1 MGLTGPRQRPNIA
14 ADGTEAFGMIGETVS
29 HYHIVGKLGGGGM
42 GVVYEAEDTRLSR
55 HVALKFIP
63 ATMVHDRKSLDRF
76 VREARAASQLNHPG
90 ICTIHDIDDNDG
102 HPFIVMEKLEGVSLK
117 ERMRGKTM
125 EVDEILDIGIQVADA
140 LAASHAKGIIH
151 RDIKPAN
158 IFVAQSGQTK
168 ILDFGLAKSVPEPG
182 SSDAAL
188 EDSLTA
194 VGVIPGTAVY
204 MSPEQARGEELDAR
218 SDLFSLGVVLYEMA
232 TGKKPFA
239 TGNVITTL
247 DAVLN
252 QKPVSPLQLNPSLPQ
267 DLEGIIGRAMEKDRG
282 HRYPNALAMKG
293 DLQSLRKETES
304 GLTRTGARRPVLPYR
319 LATTTFQASRF
330 QASSKFSTYLLLGV
344 TAVLLTVLIAVGA
357 WWFKQ
362 RQMAGAGAPKN
373 TIAVLPLQNMNGDI
387 SVEFLRF
394 ALADEIANTLTYTR
408 TLDVRPSA
416 ITRKFG
422 GNDVDPQRA
431 GREVHVANVL
441 TGHFLKQGD
450 HLLITLEAIQVE
462 SNKLLWQ
469 TNVTAPAQDL
479 IALQAQMAAQM
490 RQGLLPALGA
500 GGSFLDTGTRPKN
513 AEAYD
518 LYLHSLALP
527 HDAGPNKDA
536 IAVLEHVVEVDPT
549 YAPAWEQLGV
559 RCYYDADYSD
569 GGEPMFQRSN
579 KALARA
585 IELDPNRIVAAGQLI
600 GNSVERGELGKAYQ
614 AAQALVKRRPES
626 AYAHFTM
633 GYVYRYAG
641 MLEQSTDECNTALA
655 LDPGNYSFR
664 SCAWAFME
672 LGKTERAAD
681 FVRLDAG
688 SEWAAYVTPSI
699 LLRQGKI
706 AEAREAVKRMPTTP
720 RYHRDLLEACL
731 QLRPAA
737 DLDRMAQE
745 AETNLPTEPDPETWY
760 IQGALFA
767 FCGKKQ
773 AALHLLQSA
782 VEQNYC
788 AHSNLLSDPL
798 LGKLR
803 ADAAFDKVLTAA
815 GACQEAVR
823 ASGTPGK

>member
-1 MGLTGPRQRPNIA
+1 
-14 ADGTEAFGMIGETVS
+14 MIGQTVS

-42 GVVYEAEDTRLSR
+42 GVVYEAEDTRLAR
-55 HVALKFIP
+55 RVALKFIP
-63 ATMVHDRKSLDRF
+63 AEMVHDPKSLNRF

-90 ICTIHDIDDNDG
+90 ICTIHDIEDNDG

-117 ERMRGKTM
+117 ERIREKPMG
-125 EVDEILDIGIQVADA
+125 VDEVLDIGVQVADA

-158 IFVAQSGQTK
+158 IFVAQNGQTK
-168 ILDFGLAKSVPEPG
+168 ILDFGLAKSAHEKG
-182 SSDAAL
+182 SSDAAMD
-188 EDSLTA
+188 DSLTA
-194 VGVIPGTAVY
+194 MGVIPGTAVY
-204 MSPEQARGEELDAR
+204 MSPEQARGEELDPR
-218 SDLFSLGVVLYEMA
+218 SDLFSFGVVLYEMT
-232 TGKKPFA
+232 TGKKPFS

-252 QKPVSPLQLNPSLPQ
+252 QKPVSPLSLNPNLPR

-282 HRYPNALAMKG
+282 HRYPDALAMKG

-304 GLTRTGARRPVLPYR
+304 GVTRSQARRPGLPYR
-319 LATTTFQASRF
+319 LATTTFRS
-330 QASSKFSTYLLLGV
+330 SSKFSTYLLLGV
-344 TAVLLTVLIAVGA
+344 SGLLLTVLVAVGA

-362 RQMAGAGAPKN
+362 RQAGAGAPKN
-373 TIAVLPLQNMNGDI
+373 TIAVLPLQNMNNDI

-408 TLDVRPSA
+408 TLDVRPLPEKIRVTA
-416 ITRKFG
+416 G
-422 GNDVDPQRA
+422 VDPQRT
-431 GREVHVANVL
+431 GREVHVANVV

-462 SNKLLWQ
+462 GNRLLWQ
-469 TNVTAPAQDL
+469 TTVKAPDQDL
-479 IALQAQMAAQM
+479 IALQAQIAAQV

-500 GGSFLDTGTRPKN
+500 TGDFLDTGTRPKN

-536 IAVLEHVVEVDPT
+536 VAVLEHVVAVDPT

-559 RCYYDADYSD
+559 RCYFDADYSD

-579 KALARA
+579 QACERAL
-585 IELDPNRIVAAGQLI
+585 ELDPNRVTAARQLI
-600 GNSVERGELGKAYQ
+600 ANRVERGELGKAYQ
-614 AAQALVKRRPES
+614 AALALVKRRPES
-626 AYAHFTM
+626 GEAHFAM
-633 GYVYRYAG
+633 AYVYRYAG
-641 MLEQSTDECNTALA
+641 MLEQSASECNTAVA
-655 LDPGNYSFR
+655 LDPGNFTFR

-672 LGKTERAAD
+672 LGKMERARD
-681 FVRLDAG
+681 FVRLDEG
-688 SEWAAYVTPSI
+688 SEWAAYVMPSI
-699 LLRQGKI
+699 LLREGKI
-706 AEAREAVKRMPTTP
+706 AEAREAVKSMPSAP
-720 RYHRDLLEACL
+720 RYHRDLLESCL

-745 AETNLPTEPDPETWY
+745 AETSLPTELDAETWY
-760 IQGALFA
+760 YQGALFA
-767 FCGKKQ
+767 YCGKKQ

-788 AHSNLLSDPL
+788 AYSNLLSDPL
-798 LGKLR
+798 LAKLR
-803 ADAAFDKVLTAA
+803 TETAFDKVLTSA
-815 GACQEAVR
+815 GKCQDAVR
-823 ASGTPGK
+823 AAGNTPSP

>member
-1 MGLTGPRQRPNIA
+1 
-14 ADGTEAFGMIGETVS
+14 MIGETVS

-42 GVVYEAEDTRLSR
+42 GVVYEAEDTRLAR

-63 ATMVHDRKSLDRF
+63 AEMVHDRKSLDRF

-90 ICTIHDIDDNDG
+90 ICTIHDIEDNGG

-117 ERMRGKTM
+117 ERIRGKPM
-125 EVDEILDIGIQVADA
+125 EIDEILDIAIQVADA

-204 MSPEQARGEELDAR
+204 MSPEQARGEELDPR

-252 QKPVSPLQLNPSLPQ
+252 QKPVSPLQLNPTLPA

-282 HRYPNALAMKG
+282 HRYQSALAMKG

-304 GLTRTGARRPVLPYR
+304 GLTKTGARRPGLPYR
-319 LATTTFQASRF
+319 IASNTFQAST
-330 QASSKFSTYLLLGV
+330 SKFSLYLLV
-344 TAVLLTVLIAVGA
+344 AVSAVLLMVLVAVGA
-357 WWFKQ
+357 WWLKQ
-362 RQMAGAGAPKN
+362 RRMAGSGAPKN
-373 TIAVLPLQNMNGDI
+373 TIAVLPLQNMNNDI

-416 ITRKFG
+416 ITRKFAA
-422 GNDVDPQRA
+422 NDVDPQQA
-431 GREVHVANVL
+431 GKEVHVANVI
-441 TGHFLKQGD
+441 TGHFLKQGN

-462 SNKLLWQ
+462 GDRLLWQ

-479 IALQAQMAAQM
+479 IALDAQMAAKI
-490 RQGLLPALGA
+490 RQELLPALGIA
-500 GGSFLDTGTRPKN
+500 GGFLDTGTRPKN
-513 AEAYD
+513 PEAYD

-536 IAVLEHVVEVDPT
+536 IAVLESVVNTDPT

-579 KALARA
+579 KACERA
-585 IELDPNRIVAAGQLI
+585 IELDPNRIAAAGQLI
-600 GNSVERGELGKAYQ
+600 ENRVSRGEVGKAYQ
-614 AAQALVKRRPES
+614 AAQALVKRRPDS
-626 AYAHFTM
+626 AQAHFVM
-633 GYVYRYAG
+633 SYVYRYAG
-641 MLEQSTDECNTALA
+641 MLQQATGECDTALA
-655 LDPGNYSFR
+655 LDPGNYAFR

-672 LGKTERAAD
+672 MGKPERAAD

-688 SEWAAYVTPSI
+688 SEWAAYAMPSV
-699 LLRQGKI
+699 LLREGKI
-706 AEAREAVKRMPTTP
+706 PEAREAVKRMPSAP
-720 RYHRDLLEACL
+720 RYHRDLVESCL

-737 DLDRMAQE
+737 DLDRLAHE
-745 AETNLPTEPDPETWY
+745 AETSVPTEPDPETWY
-760 IQGALFA
+760 YQGSLFA
-767 FCGKKQ
+767 YCGKKQ
-773 AALHLLQSA
+773 AAFHMLQSA
-782 VEQNYC
+782 IGQNYC
-788 AHSNLLSDPL
+788 SYESLLSDPL
-798 LGKLR
+798 LAKLR
-803 ADAAFDKVLTAA
+803 TDTTFDNLLSSAR
-815 GACQEAVR
+815 ACQEAMR
-823 ASGTPGK
+823 AAAGTQRR

>member
-1 MGLTGPRQRPNIA
+1 
-14 ADGTEAFGMIGETVS
+14 MIGQTVS

-42 GVVYEAEDTRLSR
+42 GVVYEAEDTRLNR

-63 ATMVHDRKSLDRF
+63 EEMVHDRKSLDRF
-76 VREARAASQLNHPG
+76 MREARAASQLNHPG
-90 ICTIHDIDDNDG
+90 ICTIHDIEDNGG
-102 HPFIVMEKLEGVSLK
+102 HPFIVMEKLEGMSLK
-117 ERMRGKTM
+117 ERIRGKAI

-168 ILDFGLAKSVPEPG
+168 ILDFGLAKSAREPG
-182 SSDAAL
+182 SDEAAM

-204 MSPEQARGEELDAR
+204 MSPEQARSEELDPR

-252 QKPVSPLQLNPSLPQ
+252 QKPVSPLQLNPALPP
-267 DLEGIIGRAMEKDRG
+267 DLEGIIGRAMEKDRA

-304 GLTRTGARRPVLPYR
+304 GLTKSGARRPALPYR
-319 LATTTFQASRF
+319 IATNAF
-330 QASSKFSTYLLLGV
+330 QASSKFPTYLLLGV
-344 TAVLLTVLIAVGA
+344 SALLLTVLVAVGA
-357 WWFKQ
+357 WWFKE
-362 RQMAGAGAPKN
+362 RRMAGGGAAKN

-416 ITRKFG
+416 ITRKFV
-422 GNDVDPQRA
+422 GNDVDPQQA
-431 GREVHVANVL
+431 GRAVHVANVL

-450 HLLITLEAIQVE
+450 RLLITLEAIQVDG
-462 SNKLLWQ
+462 NRLLWQ
-469 TNVTAPAQDL
+469 INMTAPAQDL
-479 IALQAQMAAQM
+479 IALQAQMAAQI

-500 GGSFLDTGTRPKN
+500 AGGFLDTGTRPKN

-536 IAVLEHVVEVDPT
+536 IAVLERVVEVDPT

-559 RCYYDADYSD
+559 RCYYDEAYSD
-569 GGEPMFQRSN
+569 GREPMFQRSN
-579 KALARA
+579 QACERA
-585 IELDPNRIVAAGQLI
+585 VELDPNRVLAASQLI
-600 GNSVERGELGKAYQ
+600 ENRVERGELGKAYQ
-614 AAQALVKRRPES
+614 AAQAMVKRRPES
-626 AYAHFTM
+626 AHAHFVM

-641 MLEQSTDECNTALA
+641 MLGQSTNECNTALA

-688 SEWAAYVTPSI
+688 SEWAAYITPSI
-699 LLRQGKI
+699 LLRDGKI
-706 AEAREAVKRMPTTP
+706 AEAREAVKHMPSAP
-720 RYHRDLLEACL
+720 RYRRDLLESCL

-737 DLDRMAQE
+737 DLDRIAHD
-745 AETNLPTEPDPETWY
+745 AETSLPTEPDPETWY
-760 IQGALFA
+760 YQGALLA
-767 FCGKKQ
+767 YCGKKQ

-788 AHSNLLSDPL
+788 AHENLLYDPL
-798 LGKLR
+798 LAKLR
-803 ADAAFDKVLTAA
+803 TDTAFDKVLTAA
-815 GACQEAVR
+815 GACQEAVK
-823 ASGTPGK
+823 AAGSTQGQ

>member
-1 MGLTGPRQRPNIA
+1 
-14 ADGTEAFGMIGETVS
+14 MIGETVS

-42 GVVYEAEDTRLSR
+42 GVVYEAEDTRLAR

-63 ATMVHDRKSLDRF
+63 VEMVHDRKSLDRF

-90 ICTIHDIDDNDG
+90 ICTIHDIDDNGG
-102 HPFIVMEKLEGVSLK
+102 HPFIVMEKLQGVSLK
-117 ERMRGKTM
+117 ERIRGKPM
-125 EVDEILDIGIQVADA
+125 ELDEILDIGVQVADA

-158 IFVAQSGQTK
+158 IFVSESGQTK
-168 ILDFGLAKSVPEPG
+168 ILDFGLAKSARQPG
-182 SSDAAL
+182 SSEAAL

-252 QKPVSPLQLNPSLPQ
+252 QKPVSPLSLNPSLPA
-267 DLEGIIGRAMEKDRG
+267 DLEGILGRAMEKDRG

-304 GLTRTGARRPVLPYR
+304 GLTKTGARRPALPYR
-319 LATTTFQASRF
+319 IATSTFQAT
-330 QASSKFSTYLLLGV
+330 SKFSHYLLLGV
-344 TAVLLTVLIAVGA
+344 SAVLLMVLVAVGA
-357 WWFKQ
+357 WWFKM
-362 RQMAGAGAPKN
+362 RQMTGAGAPKN
-373 TIAVLPLQNMNGDI
+373 TVAVLPLQNRNGDI
-387 SVEFLRF
+387 SVEFLRT
-394 ALADEIANTLTYTR
+394 ALADEIANTLTYSR

-416 ITRKFG
+416 TTQKFT
-422 GNDVDPQRA
+422 GNDVDPQQA
-431 GREVHVANVL
+431 GRELHVANIL

-450 HLLITLEAIQVE
+450 RLMITIEAIQVE
-462 SNKLLWQ
+462 GDKLLWQ
-469 TNVTAPAQDL
+469 TTVTAPVQDL
-479 IALQAQMAAQM
+479 IAMDNQLAVKI
-490 RQGLLPALGA
+490 RQELLPALGVA
-500 GGSFLDTGTRPKN
+500 GGFLDTGTRPKN
-513 AEAYD
+513 QEAYD

-549 YAPAWEQLGV
+549 YAPAWEQLGL

-569 GGEPMFQRSN
+569 GGEPMFQRSS
-579 KALARA
+579 KAYERA
-585 IELDPNRIVAAGQLI
+585 IALDPNRMVAAGQLI
-600 GNSVERGELGKAYQ
+600 NNHVERGELGKAYQ
-614 AAQALVKRRPES
+614 EAQALVKRRPES
-626 AYAHFTM
+626 AQAHFTM

-641 MLEQSTDECNTALA
+641 MLQQSTNECNTALA
-655 LDPGNYSFR
+655 LDPGNYTFR

-672 LGKTERAAD
+672 LGKTERARD
-681 FVRLDAG
+681 FIRLDAG
-688 SEWAAYVTPSI
+688 SEWAAYATPSL
-699 LLRQGKI
+699 LLREGKI
-706 AEAREAVKRMPTTP
+706 QEAREAVQRMSSAPI
-720 RYHRDLLEACL
+720 YHRDLLEACL

-745 AETNLPTEPDPETWY
+745 AETTQPSEPDPETWY
-760 IQGALFA
+760 YQGTIFA

-782 VEQNYC
+782 VGQNYC
-788 AHSNLLSDPL
+788 AHENLLSDPL
-798 LGKLR
+798 FAKLR
-803 ADAAFDKVLTAA
+803 TDTAFDKVLTAA
-815 GACQEAVR
+815 GICQEAVR
-823 ASGTPGK
+823 AAGTQGR

>member
-1 MGLTGPRQRPNIA
+1 M
-14 ADGTEAFGMIGETVS
+14 
-29 HYHIVGKLGGGGM
+29 
-42 GVVYEAEDTRLSR
+42 
-55 HVALKFIP
+55 
-63 ATMVHDRKSLDRF
+63 
-76 VREARAASQLNHPG
+76 
-90 ICTIHDIDDNDG
+90 
-102 HPFIVMEKLEGVSLK
+102 
-117 ERMRGKTM
+117 
-125 EVDEILDIGIQVADA
+125 
-140 LAASHAKGIIH
+140 
-151 RDIKPAN
+151 
-158 IFVAQSGQTK
+158 
-168 ILDFGLAKSVPEPG
+168 
-182 SSDAAL
+182 

-204 MSPEQARGEELDAR
+204 MSPEQARGEELDPR

-252 QKPVSPLQLNPSLPQ
+252 QKPVSPLSLNPSLPR
-267 DLEGIIGRAMEKDRG
+267 DLEGIIGRAMEKNRG

-293 DLQSLRKETES
+293 DLQSLRRVTES
-304 GLTRTGARRPVLPYR
+304 GLTRTGTRRPALPYR
-319 LATTTFQASRF
+319 LATNTFQSS
-330 QASSKFSTYLLLGV
+330 SSKFSTYLLLGV
-344 TAVLLTVLIAVGA
+344 ILLLLTVLAAVGA
-357 WWFKQ
+357 WWLKQ
-362 RQMAGAGAPKN
+362 RQMVGGGAAKN

-416 ITRKFG
+416 ITRKFV

-431 GREVHVANVL
+431 GREVRVANVL

-462 SNKLLWQ
+462 GNRLLWQ
-469 TNVTAPAQDL
+469 TTVTAPAEDL
-479 IALQAQMAAQM
+479 IALQAQIAAQI
-490 RQGLLPALGA
+490 RQGLLPALGVA
-500 GGSFLDTGTRPKN
+500 GDFLDTGTRPKN

-518 LYLHSLALP
+518 LYLHSLALS
-527 HDAGPNKDA
+527 HDPGPNKDA

-559 RCYYDADYSD
+559 RCYYDEEFSD

-579 KALARA
+579 QACERA
-585 IELDPNRIVAAGQLI
+585 IELDPNRVVAAGQLI
-600 GNSVERGELGKAYQ
+600 TNRVERGELGKAYQ
-614 AAQALVKRRPES
+614 AARALVKRRPES
-626 AYAHFTM
+626 AQAHFVM

-641 MLEQSTDECNTALA
+641 MLEQSTNECNTALA
-655 LDPGNYSFR
+655 LDPGNYVFR

-688 SEWAAYVTPSI
+688 SEWAAYVLPSI
-699 LLRQGKI
+699 LLREGKI
-706 AEAREAVKRMPTTP
+706 PEAREAVKRMPSAP
-720 RYHRDLLEACL
+720 RYRRDLLESCL
-731 QLRPAA
+731 QLRPAG
-737 DLDRMAQE
+737 DLDRMAHE
-745 AETNLPTEPDPETWY
+745 AETSLPTEPDPETWY
-760 IQGALFA
+760 YQGALFA
-767 FCGKKQ
+767 YCGKKQ

-788 AHSNLLSDPL
+788 AHENLLYDAL
-798 LGKLR
+798 LAKLR
-803 ADAAFDKVLTAA
+803 TDTAFDKVLTSA

-823 ASGTPGK
+823 AAGNTQGQ